1 MGECSHPHHLHTS
14 SGILWMFFTQQI
26 ADNEWNDVTEGFYV
40 LRKTKSPFPL
50 VLTWITLVGLFQPLG
65 FTSIK

>member
-1 MGECSHPHHLHTS
+1 MDV
-14 SGILWMFFTQQI
+14 FTQQI

-50 VLTWITLVGLFQPLG
+50 VLTRITLVGLFQPLG

>member
-1 MGECSHPHHLHTS
+1 
-14 SGILWMFFTQQI
+14 MFPSPSPAYQFRDIMDVFTQQI
-26 ADNEWNDVTEGFYV
+26 ADNEWNDVKEGFCV

-50 VLTWITLVGLFQPLG
+50 VLTRITLVGLFQPLG

>member
-1 MGECSHPHHLHTS
+1 MDV
-14 SGILWMFFTQQI
+14 FTQQI

>member
-1 MGECSHPHHLHTS
+1 
-14 SGILWMFFTQQI
+14 MFPSPSPAYQFRDIMDVFTQQI